1 MRGLSDS
8 GKLFGRAGGD
18 GGRPVVARGRW
29 ARRGA
34 GLVFAVL
41 VLRLYSL
48 QVIEHERYFE
58 LAKENVVR
66 EEILPAIRG
75 VIRDRSG
82 QVLVD
87 SEPSCALAIDPF
99 DRAFREH
106 GALNAT
112 LARLSPM
119 AGVPAEEMAATVAQE
134 RSRSYL
140 PVVVKRRVDSVA
152 VATIEEHRDE
162 LPGVSIRVEPLRRYV
177 HGSLAAHLL
186 GYVGEIT
193 EIEIQESASAAKAG
207 PAPGDGPS
215 KRTYQLGDVVGR
227 AGIEQTFEA
236 RLGGRNGVRMVE
248 VNALGRRVEGLAP
261 LTPFAGVKRP
271 VPGEDLILTLDLELQ
286 RALERA
292 LPDSLTGAAVAI
304 DARTGGILA
313 AVSRPSFDPND
324 FAMGLSGAAWSR
336 LHSDPR
342 HPFLNRILRSAYPP
356 GSVFKVVTAA
366 AGLTR
371 RAVGPWDYLQGCVGG
386 YQFGSRF
393 FRCHHVHGG
402 LTFADAM
409 MVSCDT
415 YFYQVGL
422 RLGVDALADYAHRF
436 GLGQPT
442 GLELKD
448 RTGFFPSTAWYD
460 KRFGAGRWSR
470 GVILNLSIGQGEI
483 LATPLQ
489 LAVLMAATGT
499 GQVVT
504 PHVVDRF
511 GDREAVVPPTRPL
524 DISEEVRR
532 QLVQSLV
539 KVVEAERGTGK
550 RARVPGIKVAGKTGT
565 AQNPHGD
572 DHALFAAF
580 APAAEPEVAIA
591 VVLENIGHG
600 GEFAAPVAGQ
610 FLGAYFGVEPANKT
624 PGAAGSHDVVTD

>member
-1 MRGLSDS
+1 
-8 GKLFGRAGGD
+8 
-18 GGRPVVARGRW
+18 
-29 ARRGA
+29 
-34 GLVFAVL
+34 
-41 VLRLYSL
+41 
-48 QVIEHERYFE
+48 
-58 LAKENVVR
+58 
-66 EEILPAIRG
+66 
-75 VIRDRSG
+75 
-82 QVLVD
+82 
-87 SEPSCALAIDPF
+87 
-99 DRAFREH
+99 
-106 GALNAT
+106 
-112 LARLSPM
+112 M
-119 AGVPAEEMAATVAQE
+119 AGVPAEEMAATIAQE

-152 VATIEEHRDE
+152 VATIEEHRDA

-193 EIEIQESASAAKAG
+193 EIEIQESASAAQTGTAPAGG
-207 PAPGDGPS
+207 PA

-248 VNALGRRVEGLAP
+248 VNALGRRVESLAP

-271 VPGEDLILTLDLELQ
+271 IPGEDLILTLDLELQ
-286 RALERA
+286 RAMEAA

-342 HPFLNRILRSAYPP
+342 HPFLNRFLRSAYPP

-393 FRCHHVHGG
+393 FGCHHVHGG

-436 GLGQPT
+436 GLGQRDGARAQGPHRV
-442 GLELKD
+442 LSLD
-448 RTGFFPSTAWYD
+448 R
-460 KRFGAGRWSR
+460 
-470 GVILNLSIGQGEI
+470 
-483 LATPLQ
+483 
-489 LAVLMAATGT
+489 
-499 GQVVT
+499 
-504 PHVVDRF
+504 
-511 GDREAVVPPTRPL
+511 
-524 DISEEVRR
+524 
-532 QLVQSLV
+532 LV
-539 KVVEAERGTGK
+539 
-550 RARVPGIKVAGKTGT
+550 
-565 AQNPHGD
+565 
-572 DHALFAAF
+572 
-580 APAAEPEVAIA
+580 
-591 VVLENIGHG
+591 
-600 GEFAAPVAGQ
+600 
-610 FLGAYFGVEPANKT
+610 
-624 PGAAGSHDVVTD
+624 

>member
-8 GKLFGRAGGD
+8 GKLFGRTGGD

-34 GLVFAVL
+34 SLIFAVL
-41 VLRLYSL
+41 VIRLYSL
-48 QVIEHERYFE
+48 QVLEHEHYLE
-58 LAKENVVR
+58 LAKENVLR

-75 VIRDRSG
+75 VIRDRTG

-87 SEPSCALAIDPF
+87 SEPSCALAVDPF
-99 DRAFREH
+99 DRAFREP
-106 GALNAT
+106 GALDAM
-112 LARLSPM
+112 LARLSPL
-119 AGVPAEEMAATVAQE
+119 AGVPAAEMAATIAQE

-140 PVVVKRRVDSVA
+140 PVVVKRRLDPVTVA
-152 VATIEEHRDE
+152 QIEEHRDA

-193 EIEIQESASAAKAG
+193 EMEIQESAAQAG
-207 PAPGDGPS
+207 PAPEDIPV

-227 AGIEQTFEA
+227 AGIEQAFEA

-248 VNALGRRVEGLAP
+248 VNALGRRVESLAP

-286 RALERA
+286 RALELA
-292 LPDSLTGAAVAI
+292 LPDSLTGAAVAL

-324 FAMGLSGAAWSR
+324 FAMGLSGEAWSR

-342 HPFLNRILRSAYPP
+342 HPFLNRFLRSAYPP

-371 RAVGPWDYLQGCVGG
+371 HAVGPWDYLQGCVGG

-393 FRCHHVHGG
+393 FGCHHVHGG
-402 LTFADAM
+402 VTFADAM

-422 RLGVDALADYAHRF
+422 RLGVDVLADYAHRF

-448 RTGFFPSTAWYD
+448 RTGFFPSTTWYD

-504 PHVVDRF
+504 PHVVERF
-511 GDREAVVPPTRPL
+511 GDREVPVPPTRPL
-524 DISEEVRR
+524 EIPEDVRQ
-532 QLVQSLV
+532 QLVQALT

-550 RARVPGIKVAGKTGT
+550 RSRVPGIKVAGKTGT

-572 DHALFAAF
+572 DHAVFAAF
-580 APAAEPEVAIA
+580 APAAEPEVAVA

-610 FLGAYFGVEPANKT
+610 FLCTYFGVEPANKAPAV
-624 PGAAGSHDVVTD
+624 PGSDGVVTD